1 MQIENEL
8 RLDFSDVLLRPKR
21 SILTSRGEVDL
32 HREFTFRN
40 SKQNYNGIP
49 VIAANM
55 DTIGTFKMA
64 DALHKHEMSVAIH
77 KHYTQE
83 ELIEYFKNIDNNEA
97 HWYSMGITDVD
108 LIKFNFVKFH
118 TGHVRNVCVD
128 VANGYQE
135 VFVDFVKKFREDN
148 PNTIIMAGNVVTGE
162 MTEALILAG
171 ADIVK
176 VGIGP
181 GSVCTTRKMTGV
193 GMPQLSAII
202 ECADSAHGLGG
213 HICADGG
220 ITCPGDLSKAFG
232 AGADFVMMGGVF
244 AGHDECEGEIIYEEY
259 QEEKGLGVYTDENN
273 DGSNTVMVTLR
284 RPVKMKFYG
293 MSSKEA
299 MDKHSG
305 GIARHR
311 AAEGKCVE
319 VPYRGSVDNTV
330 LEYLGGLRSTC
341 TYIGARKLKDM
352 SKCTTFVRVNNQ
364 INNTFGKS

>member
-1 MQIENEL
+1 MQIDTQTK
-8 RLDFSDVLLRPKR
+8 LDFSDVLIKPKR
-21 SILTSRGEVDL
+21 SVLTSRGEVDL

-40 SKQNYNGIP
+40 SKQHYRGVPI
-49 VIAANM
+49 IAANM
-55 DTIGTFKMA
+55 DSVATFAMA
-64 DALHKHEMSVAIH
+64 DALKTHDLSVALH
-77 KHYTQE
+77 KHYTVE
-83 ELIEYFKNIDNNEA
+83 ELVPFFIKNSHN
-97 HWYSMGITDVD
+97 HWYSMGITDKD
-108 LIKFNFVKFH
+108 LEKFNAVSEKVKPKFV
-118 TGHVRNVCVD
+118 CID

-135 VFVDFVKKFREDN
+135 IFVDFVKRFRENN
-148 PNTIIMAGNVVTGE
+148 PTTVIMAGNVVSGE

-171 ADIVK
+171 ADVVK

-220 ITCPGDLSKAFG
+220 ITCPGDLGKAFG
-232 AGADFVMMGGVF
+232 AGADFCMMGGAF
-244 AGHDECEGEIIYEEY
+244 AGHDECEGEIIYEEC
-259 QEEKGLGVYTDENN
+259 QEEKGLGVADENN
-273 DGSNTVMVTLR
+273 DGSNTVMATML

-299 MDKHSG
+299 MEKHSG
-305 GIARHR
+305 GVAKHR

-319 VPYRGSVDNTV
+319 VPYRGPVENTV

-352 SKCTTFVRVNNQ
+352 SKCTTFVVVNNQ